1 LKPSNL
7 ETLKLGDPDTGVFVG
22 NNAKLIKGLQEAW
35 TREMAGAKTYRELAR
50 RTASEEQRGILNR
63 LADAEERHALKWE
76 ARLKELGSAPPVFR
90 ESFIARARRWV
101 MVQSGTENAMRRI
114 ESMEDSDSGAYAQ
127 LAADAVEEQDRAAVR
142 ATEIEEKAHEKLL
155 GTMTAPS
162 PLQARLDALI
172 KGERWHVRGG
182 GWIGQAIYGMNDG
195 LGSVFG
201 VVAGVAGA
209 TNASQAFVIV
219 SGLAAV
225 VANAISMGA
234 GAYLAT
240 KSQRE
245 VYQAELDRERKELE
259 MDPEQEREEMEL
271 FYQLKGFTAE
281 EAHAMATRLA
291 ERPDQMLKTLAA
303 EELGLSAETFPDPW
317 REGWSAGI
325 FTAIGACV
333 PIIPFFFAGGLSAV
347 IASFVISTLAYFVV
361 GAGKVVVTGRGWF
374 RSGMEMLLIGLGVG
388 VITYL
393 IGTLLQVEIK

>member
-1 LKPSNL
+1 M
-7 ETLKLGDPDTGVFVG
+7 D
-22 NNAKLIKGLQEAW
+22 NNAKLIQSLQEAW
-35 TREMAGAKTYRELAR
+35 KREMAGAQTYRELAR
-50 RTASEEQRGILNR
+50 RAASEEQRGILNR
-63 LADAEERHALKWE
+63 LADAEERHAQKWE
-76 ARLKELGSAPPVFR
+76 TRLKELGSAPPQFR
-90 ESFIARARRWV
+90 ESFIERARRWV
-101 MVQSGTENAMRRI
+101 LVQSGNDNAMRRI
-114 ESMEDSDSGAYAQ
+114 ESVEDSDSGAYAQ
-127 LAADAVEEQDRAAVR
+127 LAADAVEEKDRAAVR

-155 GTMTAPS
+155 GAMTAPGA
-162 PLQARLDALI
+162 LQVRIDAMM
-172 KGERWHVRGG
+172 KTEKWHVRGG

-245 VYQAELDRERKELE
+245 VYQAELDRERSELE
-259 MDPEQEREEMEL
+259 ADPEQEREEMEL

-281 EAHAMATRLA
+281 EARTMTLRLA

-317 REGWSAGI
+317 REGTSAGV
-325 FTAIGACV
+325 FTAIGAFI
-333 PIIPFFFAGGLSAV
+333 PIVPFFFIGGFPAL
-347 IASFVISTLAYFVV
+347 IASFVISMLAYFVV
-361 GAGKVVVTGRGWF
+361 GASKVVVTGRGWF

-393 IGTLLQVEIK
+393 IGTLFQGEIK